1 MTNAPA
7 VFQRTMDRI
16 FAVLKNK
23 YPGCVFVYMD
33 DILIATLDDEEL
45 HAKIVNAVLDM
56 LATEDFFLKLSKCSF
71 HQRTV
76 DYLGIRIEGGLIRID
91 PTKRNGLA
99 TWKEVLDDVHDVRS
113 TLGLFGYN
121 RPFIKGYAHI
131 VQPVQQLT
139 KKDVPFVWT
148 PECTQ
153 AIHTLKAI
161 VSSDPM
167 LRRPDHDRPFEL
179 EVNALQ
185 YALGAIL
192 YQRNDGGKLQA
203 VGYYSQTL
211 NPAERNYDVYDRELL
226 AVIRA
231 LAH

>member
-1 MTNAPA
+1 M
-7 VFQRTMDRI
+7 
-16 FAVLKNK
+16 
-23 YPGCVFVYMD
+23 
-33 DILIATLDDEEL
+33 
-45 HAKIVNAVLDM
+45 
-56 LATEDFFLKLSKCSF
+56 
-71 HQRTV
+71 
-76 DYLGIRIEGGLIRID
+76 DYLGIRIEGGIIRID
-91 PTKRNGLA
+91 PTKHNGLA

-131 VQPVQQLT
+131 VRPVQQLT
-139 KKDVPFVWT
+139 KKDVPFVWM

-153 AIHTLKAI
+153 AIRTLKRI

-167 LRRPDHDRPFEL
+167 LRRPDHEQPFEL
-179 EVNALQ
+179 EVDASQ

-226 AVIRA
+226 AVVRV
-231 LAH
+231 LAHWRHLLLGAKHQVVVWTDHNNLTFY